1 MRFIVLD
8 LELNQ
13 PSRSIIQVGA
23 VTLDLQKETIKP
35 FFDEIADPSEKLDT
49 FITRLTGI
57 TEGNIKDA
65 EPLRDVLIRFWREF
79 KEAGVANRIA
89 AWGQDVEWIVEASR
103 SIGVTPP
110 SNLQVY
116 DFKQIVKF
124 FRAARGESVRSGVG
138 LVNVLE
144 SLDIP
149 FDGQQHNAYD
159 DARMTA
165 ELALRF
171 FRDVK
176 GFYLDE

>member
-1 MRFIVLD
+1 LRFIVLD

-13 PSRSIIQVGA
+13 PTRSIIQVGA
-23 VTLDLQKETIKP
+23 VTLDLQKETVKP
-35 FFDEIADPSEKLDT
+35 FFDEVADPSE
-49 FITRLTGI
+49 RL
-57 TEGNIKDA
+57 

-79 KEAGVANRIA
+79 KKAGVANRIA
-89 AWGQDVEWIVEASR
+89 AWGQDVEWLVEASR

-138 LVNVLE
+138 LVNVLN

-176 GFYLDE
+176 WFYLES